1 MYAPF
6 AIDARWYGTSGSGVA
21 TYAHSL
27 LAGLM
32 ELDYPESI
40 HVIVN
45 RRDSLPMAVAQYA
58 KFNFID
64 LPGNPMSIRHQRL
77 LPSIITRHN
86 IRCLHTVD
94 VHAPLFARSRQITT
108 CHDVIPLVLS
118 PREAGGAKSRYKWL
132 WKNWL
137 KLQCSRADRMVTISE
152 HSRQDIMK
160 VLHVKADKI
169 HVVPP
174 ALYQADSRRPATESA
189 HLSQFPFDNR
199 QLILS
204 VGRRAPYKNLSGL
217 IQAFAQLVKTCP
229 SPCRL
234 VIIGPTDPR
243 YGEPESLTAKL
254 GLNESVTFTGYIS
267 DSDLAEL
274 YSRASLFVCPSL
286 YEGFGLPVLEAMA
299 AGVPVVSSD
308 RSSLPEACGDA
319 ALLVNPTDPD
329 AMARAMARVLTDKT
343 LADHLRTAGRRRVT
357 QYSPRRMV
365 EQLVEIYSAWCGGTS

>member
-6 AIDARWYGTSGSGVA
+6 AIDARWYGTTGSGVA

-32 ELDYPESI
+32 ELDYPETI

-45 RRDSLPMAVAQYA
+45 RRDSLPVAVAQCA

-64 LPGNPMSIRHQRL
+64 LPGNPMSIRHQQL
-77 LPSIITRHN
+77 LPSMITRLN

-94 VHAPLFARSRQITT
+94 VHAPLFTRSRQITT

-118 PREAGGAKSRYKWL
+118 PHEAGGAKSRYKWL
-132 WKNWL
+132 WRNWL
-137 KLQCSRADRMVTISE
+137 KLQCRRADRIVTISE
-152 HSRQDIMK
+152 NSRCDIIK
-160 VLHVKADKI
+160 ILHIRTDKI

-174 ALYQADSRRPATESA
+174 ALYQADSRRPANESA
-189 HLSQFPFDNR
+189 YLPQFQLDHR

-217 IQAFAQLVKTCP
+217 IQAFARLVNLSTLA
-229 SPCRL
+229 CRL

-243 YGEPESLTAKL
+243 YGEPESLAAKL
-254 GLNESVTFTGYIS
+254 GLNELVTFTGYIS

-274 YSRASLFVCPSL
+274 YRHASLFVCPSL

-319 ALLVNPTDPD
+319 ALLVNPTDPE

-343 LADHLRTAGRRRVT
+343 LSDHLRTAGRRRVI
-357 QYSPRRMV
+357 QYSPRRMA
-365 EQLVEIYSAWCGGTS
+365 EQLVKIYSALCDGMS

>member
-118 PREAGGAKSRYKWL
+118 HHDAGGAKSRYKWL
-132 WKNWL
+132 WKHWL
-137 KLQCSRADRMVTISE
+137 KLQCSRADRIVTISE
-152 HSRQDIMK
+152 HSRRDIIK

-217 IQAFAQLVKTCP
+217 IQAFARLVKTCP
-229 SPCRL
+229 SPCHL

-243 YGEPESLTAKL
+243 YGEPELLVAKL

-274 YSRASLFVCPSL
+274 YNCASLFVCPSL

-319 ALLVNPTDPD
+319 ALLVDPTDPN

-357 QYSPRRMV
+357 QYSPRRMA